1 MLETDQHDTGET
13 AAQPGAVLQ
22 LHELD
27 LRFGGVTALSGF
39 SMEVRQGELLALIG
53 PNGAGKTSVL
63 NCVSGLYRAQEG
75 TITLTGPGGT
85 RHALHRLPPH
95 RIAAL
100 GVARTFQ
107 NIELFKH
114 MTVLENL
121 MLGRHVHMRGGVLS
135 GGLYLGRQRRRE
147 IEHRRY
153 VEEVIDFMNLEPLRS
168 AEVGNLAYGNQRL
181 VEMARALALD
191 PAILLL
197 DEPTAGMNA
206 EEKESMARFILDV
219 HEERGV
225 TVVVI
230 DHDIDVIMDIS
241 DRVVVL
247 DFGRKI
253 AEGKPEQVRSDPVV
267 IDAYLGQ
274 AREEGAAVGAGA

>member
-1 MLETDQHDTGET
+1 MKPNPSPTDAEAHRPT
-13 AAQPGAVLQ
+13 PVLQ
-22 LHELD
+22 LD
-27 LRFGGVTALSGF
+27 DISLRFGGVTALADLT
-39 SMEVRQGELLALIG
+39 MEVREGELLALIG

-63 NCVSGLYRAQEG
+63 NCISGLYRPQSG
-75 TITLTGPGGT
+75 TITLGARDGA

-121 MLGRHVHMRGGVLS
+121 MLGRHVHMTGGVLG
-135 GGLYLGRQRRRE
+135 GGLYLGRQRRVE
-147 IEHRRY
+147 IEHRQR

-168 AEVGNLAYGNQRL
+168 REVGSLAYGNQRL
-181 VEMARALALD
+181 VEMARALALE
-191 PAILLL
+191 PSLLLL

-230 DHDIDVIMDIS
+230 DHDIDVIMDIA

-247 DFGRKI
+247 DFGCRI
-253 AEGKPEQVRSDPVV
+253 AQGTPDEVRSDPAV
-267 IDAYLGQ
+267 IDAYLGR
-274 AREEGAAVGAGA
+274 ARGDVVPGDTA

>member
-1 MLETDQHDTGET
+1 MH
-13 AAQPGAVLQ
+13 APQPLLQ
-22 LHELD
+22 LSNLT
-27 LRFGGVTALSGF
+27 LRFGGVTALYGL
-39 SMEVRQGELLALIG
+39 SMEVREGELLAIIG

-63 NCVSGLYRAQEG
+63 NCVSGLYRPQEG
-75 TITLTGPGGT
+75 SITLTGRDGT

-95 RIAAL
+95 RIATL

-121 MLGRHVHMRGGVLS
+121 MLGRHVHMKGGVLG

-147 IEHRRY
+147 IEHRKV
-153 VEEVIDFMNLEPLRS
+153 VEQVIDFMNLEPLRS
-168 AEVGNLAYGNQRL
+168 AVVGSLAYGNQRL

-191 PAILLL
+191 PHILLL

-219 HEERGV
+219 HEERGI

-230 DHDIDVIMDIS
+230 DHDIDVIMDIA

-247 DFGRKI
+247 DFGRRI
-253 AEGKPEQVRSDPVV
+253 AQGRPGEVRSDPAV
-267 IDAYLGQ
+267 IDAYLGT
-274 AREEGAAVGAGA
+274 RPEKDRDPAGIAGIDGKAKASP

>member
-1 MLETDQHDTGET
+1 MQSPRTL
-13 AAQPGAVLQ
+13 L
-22 LHELD
+22 ELD
-27 LRFGGVTALSGF
+27 DLTLRFGGVTALSGL
-39 SMEVRQGELLALIG
+39 SMEVLEGELLALIG

-63 NCVSGLYRAQEG
+63 NCISGLYGAQEG
-75 TITLTGPGGT
+75 SITLTGRDGA
-85 RHALHRLPPH
+85 RHALHRLAPH

-114 MTVLENL
+114 MTVLDNL
-121 MLGRHVHMRGGVLS
+121 MLGRHVHMKGGVLS
-135 GGLYLGRQRRRE
+135 GGIYRGRQRRRE

-168 AEVGNLAYGNQRL
+168 AVVGSLAYGNQRL

-191 PAILLL
+191 PHILLL

-219 HEERGV
+219 HEERGI
-225 TVVVI
+225 TVLVI

-247 DFGRKI
+247 DFGRRI
-253 AEGKPEQVRSDPVV
+253 AQGTPEQVRNDPAV
-267 IDAYLGQ
+267 IDAYLGRG
-274 AREEGAAVGAGA
+274 AEEEALAKDAAGSVGNAL

>member
-1 MLETDQHDTGET
+1 MPILELRD
-13 AAQPGAVLQ
+13 LS
-22 LHELD
+22 
-27 LRFGGVTALSGF
+27 LRFGGVTALSRLT
-39 SMEVRQGELLALIG
+39 MEVRRGELLALIG
-53 PNGAGKTSVL
+53 PNGAGKTSEL
-63 NCVSGLYRAQEG
+63 NCVSGLYRPQEG
-75 TITLTGPGGT
+75 TITLVGEDGE
-85 RHALHRLPPH
+85 RHLLNRLPPH

-121 MLGRHVHMRGGVLS
+121 MLGRHVHMTGGVLS
-135 GGLYLGRQRRRE
+135 GGLYLGRQRRVE
-147 IEHRRY
+147 IEHRRR
-153 VEEVIDFMNLEPLRS
+153 VEEIIDFMNLEPLRS
-168 AEVGNLAYGNQRL
+168 REVGNLAYGNQRL
-181 VEMARALALD
+181 VEMARALALE
-191 PAILLL
+191 PSILLL

-225 TVVVI
+225 TVVVV

-247 DFGRKI
+247 DFGRRI
-253 AEGKPEQVRSDPVV
+253 AQGTPEEVRSDPVV
-267 IDAYLGQ
+267 IDAYLGH
-274 AREEGAAVGAGA
+274 ARGDGVTALASRLARSSTPRTT

>member
-1 MLETDQHDTGET
+1 MPILEIRD
-13 AAQPGAVLQ
+13 LS
-22 LHELD
+22 
-27 LRFGGVTALSGF
+27 LRFGGVTALAGF
-39 SMEVRQGELLALIG
+39 GMEVRAGELLALIG

-75 TITLTGPGGT
+75 TIGLKGRDGAS
-85 RHALHRLPPH
+85 HALHRLARH
-95 RIAAL
+95 RIAGL

-107 NIELFKH
+107 NIQLFKH
-114 MTVLENL
+114 ITVLENL

-135 GGLYLGRQRRRE
+135 GGLYVGRQRRAE
-147 IEHRRY
+147 IEHRRA
-153 VEEVIDFMNLEPLRS
+153 VEEIIDFMNLEPLRG

-181 VEMARALALD
+181 VEMGRALALD
-191 PAILLL
+191 PLILLL

-219 HEERGV
+219 QEERGV

-253 AEGKPEQVRSDPVV
+253 AEGTPDEVRNNPAV
-267 IDAYLGQ
+267 IDAYLGH
-274 AREEGAAVGAGA
+274 AREVEAAMGAGT

>member
-1 MLETDQHDTGET
+1 MHPASPGPETDRAEAG
-13 AAQPGAVLQ
+13 PILQ
-22 LHELD
+22 LKGLS
-27 LRFGGVTALSGF
+27 LRFGGVTALSGLD
-39 SMEVRQGELLALIG
+39 MQVREGELLAVIG

-63 NCVSGLYRAQEG
+63 NCISGLYRAQAG
-75 TITLTGPGGT
+75 TITLTDRDGC

-95 RIAAL
+95 RIASL

-121 MLGRHVHMRGGVLS
+121 MLGRHVHMRGGVVS
-135 GGLYLGRQRRRE
+135 GGLYLGRQRRAE
-147 IEHRRY
+147 IRHRRY
-153 VEEVIDFMNLEPLRS
+153 VEEIIDFMNLEPLRS
-168 AEVGNLAYGNQRL
+168 REVGNLAYGNQRL
-181 VEMARALALD
+181 VEMARALALG
-191 PAILLL
+191 PAVLLL

-219 HEERGV
+219 HEERGI

-247 DFGRKI
+247 DFGRPI
-253 AEGKPEQVRSDPVV
+253 AQGTPEQIRNDPAV

-274 AREEGAAVGAGA
+274 VRDEAGTVGAGT

>member
-13 AAQPGAVLQ
+13 AAQPDAVLQ

-253 AEGKPEQVRSDPVV
+253 AEGKPEQVRSDPAV
-267 IDAYLGQ
+267 IDAYLGH
-274 AREEGAAVGAGA
+274 AREEGAGAGAGA

>member
-1 MLETDQHDTGET
+1 MPLN
-13 AAQPGAVLQ
+13 PPPPVLQ
-22 LHELD
+22 LRDLS
-27 LRFGGVTALSGF
+27 LRFGGVAALSGLT
-39 SMEVRQGELLALIG
+39 MEVRRGELLALIG

-63 NCVSGLYRAQEG
+63 NCVSGLYRPRTG
-75 TITLTGPGGT
+75 TITLRGRDGT
-85 RHALHRLPPH
+85 RHPLHRLPPH

-114 MTVLENL
+114 MSVLENL

-135 GGLYLGRQRRRE
+135 GGVYLGRQRRRE
-147 IEHRRY
+147 IEHRRH
-153 VEEVIDFMNLEPLRS
+153 VEEVIDFLNLQPLRS
-168 AEVGNLAYGNQRL
+168 REVGSLPYGSQRL

-191 PAILLL
+191 PSVLLL

-247 DFGRKI
+247 DFGRRI
-253 AEGKPEQVRSDPVV
+253 AEGTPAEVRGDAVV
-267 IDAYLGQ
+267 IDAYLG
-274 AREEGAAVGAGA
+274 RKRRTG

>member
-1 MLETDQHDTGET
+1 MARTVQESR
-13 AAQPGAVLQ
+13 PII
-22 LHELD
+22 ELD
-27 LRFGGVTALSGF
+27 DISLRFGGLTALSKLT
-39 SMEVRQGELLALIG
+39 MQVRRGELLALIG
-53 PNGAGKTSVL
+53 PNGAGKTSVI
-63 NCVSGLYRAQEG
+63 NCVSGLYRPQEG
-75 TITLTGPGGT
+75 TITLTHGDGT
-85 RHALHRLPPH
+85 VHALNRLPPH

-114 MTVLENL
+114 MTVLDNL
-121 MLGRHVHMRGGVLS
+121 MLGRHVHMSGGVLS
-135 GGLYLGRQRRRE
+135 GGLYLGRQRRVE
-147 IEHRRY
+147 LEHRRH
-153 VEEVIDFMNLEPLRS
+153 VEEIIDFMRLEPLRS
-168 AEVGNLAYGNQRL
+168 KEVGNLAYGNQRL

-191 PAILLL
+191 PDVLLL

-206 EEKESMARFILDV
+206 EEKESMARFILDL

-247 DFGRKI
+247 DFGRRI
-253 AEGKPEQVRSDPVV
+253 AEGTPGEVGNDPAV
-267 IDAYLGQ
+267 IDAYLGRS
-274 AREEGAAVGAGA
+274 REGIAPTGAVT

>member
-1 MLETDQHDTGET
+1 MHEPPPILELKD
-13 AAQPGAVLQ
+13 LS
-22 LHELD
+22 
-27 LRFGGVTALSGF
+27 LRFGGVTALSQLG
-39 SMEVRQGELLALIG
+39 MEVRRGELLALIG
-53 PNGAGKTSVL
+53 PNGAGKTSVI
-63 NCVSGLYRAQEG
+63 NCVSGLYRPQQG
-75 TITLTGPGGT
+75 TITLVGGDGK
-85 RHALHRLPPH
+85 RHALNRLPPH

-121 MLGRHVHMRGGVLS
+121 MLGRHVHMTGGVLG
-135 GGLYLGRQRRRE
+135 GGLYLGRQRRVE
-147 IEHRRY
+147 IEHRRH
-153 VEEVIDFMNLEPLRS
+153 VEEIIDFMNLEPLRS
-168 AEVGNLAYGNQRL
+168 REVGNLAYGNQRL

-191 PAILLL
+191 PSILLL

-225 TVVVI
+225 TVVVV

-247 DFGRKI
+247 DFGRRI
-253 AEGKPEQVRSDPVV
+253 AQGTPEEVRGDPAV
-267 IDAYLGQ
+267 IDAYLGR
-274 AREEGAAVGAGA
+274 ARGGVTPAGVAT